1 MIARL
6 IGKVI
11 EKEERSIVLNV
22 NGVGYRVAILP
33 SLRQKARDGMEL
45 SLQIYHHISSETQTL
60 FGFEGVSDLEC
71 FKLLLTVPSVGPR
84 TAMSILEAAAPRVLA
99 QAVAEG
105 DVVLLT
111 KVSGVGRKTAERILI
126 ELKGKIE
133 TGAVS
138 GVVGGVQQEA
148 VEALTSLGFTALQA
162 REAVANLPKNIKTVE
177 DAVRH
182 ILQRQKA

>member
-1 MIARL
+1 M
-6 IGKVI
+6 GKVI
-11 EKEERSIVLNV
+11 EREEGSIVLDV
-22 NGVGYRVAILP
+22 NGVGYRVAVLP
-33 SLRQKARDGMEL
+33 SLQHKAREGTEL
-45 SLQIYHHISSETQTL
+45 SLQIYHHVSSETQTL
-60 FGFEGVSDLEC
+60 FGFKVKEDLEC

-105 DVVLLT
+105 DLVLLT

-133 TGAVS
+133 TGIVS

-148 VEALTSLGFTALQA
+148 VEALSSIGFTALQA
-162 REAVANLPKNIKTVE
+162 REAVSKLPKSVKTIE
-177 DAVRH
+177 EAVRYV
-182 ILQRQKA
+182 LQRQKA